1 MISISIDASTT
12 MIGYSIW
19 DEDELIKYGKLAP
32 TIKDLE
38 WRERVKDFIPQ
49 LQTIINEYK
58 PKKMY
63 AEDVPLFEKGQG
75 AKGKKTLVQLG
86 ATQGS
91 IIGLCGANNIEIEF
105 IPVSTWRS
113 NIGLY
118 NGTEEGKERDNL
130 KIASIIKANE
140 LFGIDLK
147 CLYTRN
153 GTYKSKGSDDDIAD
167 SILVYAST
175 RDKYK
180 IKSKSFGRK

>member
-91 IIGLCGANNIEIEF
+91 IIGLCGANSIDVEF

-113 NIGLY
+113 NIGFIFRFCLFCLRWLLCNNSY
-118 NGTEEGKERDNL
+118 WFSYSSCSSTSAHFNFFIAFL
-130 KIASIIKANE
+130 KAK
-140 LFGIDLK
+140 F
-147 CLYTRN
+147 
-153 GTYKSKGSDDDIAD
+153 
-167 SILVYAST
+167 
-175 RDKYK
+175 
-180 IKSKSFGRK
+180 

>member
-19 DEDELIKYGKLAP
+19 DEDELIKCGKLAP

-63 AEDVPLFEKGQG
+63 SEDVPLFEKGQG

-91 IIGLCGANNIEIEF
+91 IIGLCGANSIDVEF

-113 NIGLY
+113 NISLY
-118 NGTEEGKERDNL
+118 DGTEEGKERDNL
-130 KIASIIKANE
+130 KIASIDKANKMFS
-140 LFGIDLK
+140 LDLK
-147 CLYTRN
+147 KVFTRT
-153 GTYKSKGSDDDIAD
+153 GKFKSGFSDDDISD